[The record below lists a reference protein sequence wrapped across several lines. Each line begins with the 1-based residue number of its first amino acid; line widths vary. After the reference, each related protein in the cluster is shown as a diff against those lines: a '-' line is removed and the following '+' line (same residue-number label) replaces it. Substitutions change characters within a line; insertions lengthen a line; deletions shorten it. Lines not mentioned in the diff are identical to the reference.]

1 MCTKKDLQT
10 QGVLGRQP
18 ALDGVPAATLRTR
31 EGYDHSYFFIASF
44 VDEHI
49 TFHAKALRRRPL

>member
-1 MCTKKDLQT
+1 MCIKKDLQT

-18 ALDGVPAATLRTR
+18 ALMSASRSLRTR